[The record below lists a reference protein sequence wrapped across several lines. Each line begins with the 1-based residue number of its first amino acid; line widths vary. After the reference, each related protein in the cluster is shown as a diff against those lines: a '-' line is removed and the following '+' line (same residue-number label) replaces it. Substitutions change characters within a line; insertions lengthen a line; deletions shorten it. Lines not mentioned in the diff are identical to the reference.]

1 MIDKDLL
8 LKQLKVLAEPKR
20 FAILDLLMEGTHCNC
35 EFVKKLQM
43 PPNLISHHLGVLKEA
58 GLVNM
63 RRDENDARWIY
74 YSVNQQK
81 LQSLLSEFSDFF
93 DLSRIQVR
101 TPVCSPGAGK
111 NSLSGCKKSK

>member
-1 MIDKDLL
+1 MTDKDLL

-20 FAILDLLMEGTHCNC
+20 FAILNLLMEGTHCNC

-63 RRDENDARWIY
+63 QRDENDARWIY
-74 YSVNQQK
+74 YSVNRQTV
-81 LQSLLSEFSDFF
+81 LSLLSEFSAFF
-93 DLSRIQVR
+93 DLSRVQVR
-101 TPVCSPGAGK
+101 TPVCSPETGK
-111 NSLSGCKKSK
+111 NLSSGCKTSR